1 MISSLMNS
9 QLTMGFR
16 ERRLWRNLWVG
27 TTGSQTTGALELE
40 STAVDFFELSSPGVE
55 IAAPLTLGF
64 RFVVD
69 WVAHRVGT
77 DGCSV

>member
-1 MISSLMNS
+1 MRSP
-9 QLTMGFR
+9 LTIGFR
-16 ERRLWRNLWVG
+16 ERRPWRNLWVG

-55 IAAPLTLGF
+55 IAPPLTLGF
-64 RFVVD
+64 KFVVD
-69 WVAHRVGT
+69 WVVHWAAT